1 MNPVYAFSGTTEMHL
16 TATKT
21 AHFGGIWKLMTR
33 ENIPF
38 CFTGANRWQS
48 VLDWG
53 RYQGFFPGLDEVR
66 YTAPCLP
73 PGGVCLQ
80 GGDPVVL
87 PLTSGH
93 SSDLNHNYSSVLP
106 TTSGGNQ
113 RFYDPSGNT
122 LFRPRADS
130 AGSTGTVSRKL
141 ASLSIDKST
150 DNSPNDIDELPDVPT
165 VDASPAPPRE
175 NYWSSIAVTDV
186 SEPEE
191 GSGPGDGLS
200 RVTEYYRPADRTL
213 SCLHTAAMGNSGT
226 PPQVIR
232 SHSRRKPAK
241 PTKSP
246 ARFDP
251 AFKGVTFQIET
262 LPHPKPSLRIR
273 SYFSIRRR
281 SQAAR
286 PRRFSESD
294 AASYRRRSGSLT
306 ETTSGSEHEEPHPT
320 GQHSHGAKQC
330 ASCDT
335 KKTPLWRDAEDGTPL
350 CNACG
355 IRYKKYRVRCTRCWH
370 VPKKDGKSYP
380 NCGRCGDL
388 LRVSIFRRYSI

>member
-1 MNPVYAFSGTTEMHL
+1 MG
-16 TATKT
+16 KT
-21 AHFGGIWKLMTR
+21 SRYGGIWKLLTR

-38 CFTGANRWQS
+38 RFAGANRWQS

-73 PGGVCLQ
+73 PGGVRLH
-80 GGDPVVL
+80 GGDTVL
-87 PLTSGH
+87 LQPLTGGH
-93 SSDLNHNYSSVLP
+93 SVLDHNYSSVFP
-106 TTSGGNQ
+106 TASGGNQ
-113 RFYDPSGNT
+113 NFYDQSGSAF
-122 LFRPRADS
+122 FRPRADS
-130 AGSTGTVSRKL
+130 AGSTGAVSRKL
-141 ASLSIDKST
+141 ASLSIDKPVGC
-150 DNSPNDIDELPDVPT
+150 SPDDTDELPDVPT
-165 VDASPAPPRE
+165 AETAAAPPRE
-175 NYWSSIAVTDV
+175 DYWNSMAVTDV

-200 RVTEYYRPADRTL
+200 RVTEYYRPADVTL
-213 SCLHTAAMGNSGT
+213 SCLHTAAMGNNGT
-226 PPQVIR
+226 STQAISSQR
-232 SHSRRKPAK
+232 RRKPAK

-306 ETTSGSEHEEPHPT
+306 ETTSGSEHEEPHPVP
-320 GQHSHGAKQC
+320 QHAHGAKQC

>member
-1 MNPVYAFSGTTEMHL
+1 MNPQHAFGGTTGVQL
-16 TATKT
+16 TVSKT
-21 AHFGGIWKLMTR
+21 SHFGGMCNLMTGA
-33 ENIPF
+33 NIPF

-66 YTAPCLP
+66 YTAPYLP
-73 PGGVCLQ
+73 PGGVRVQ
-80 GGDPVVL
+80 GGDTVLLPVAV
-87 PLTSGH
+87 TSGH
-93 SSDLNHNYSSVLP
+93 SSDVNHNYASAFS
-106 TTSGGNQ
+106 TTPGGNQ
-113 RFYDPSGNT
+113 GFYDASGNT
-122 LFRPRADS
+122 SFRPRADS
-130 AGSTGTVSRKL
+130 AGSTGAVSRKL
-141 ASLSIDKST
+141 ASLAIDKST
-150 DNSPNDIDELPDVPT
+150 TSCSPNDIDELPDAST
-165 VDASPAPPRE
+165 VETSAAPPGE
-175 NYWSSIAVTDV
+175 SYWNSMAVTDV

-191 GSGPGDGLS
+191 GSGPGDSQS
-200 RVTEYYRPADRTL
+200 RATEYYRPADITL

-226 PPQVIR
+226 QAIR
-232 SHSRRKPAK
+232 SHNRRKPAK

-294 AASYRRRSGSLT
+294 ATSYRRRSGSLT
-306 ETTSGSEHEEPHPT
+306 ETTSGSEHEDPQPV
-320 GQHSHGAKQC
+320 GHSHGAKQC